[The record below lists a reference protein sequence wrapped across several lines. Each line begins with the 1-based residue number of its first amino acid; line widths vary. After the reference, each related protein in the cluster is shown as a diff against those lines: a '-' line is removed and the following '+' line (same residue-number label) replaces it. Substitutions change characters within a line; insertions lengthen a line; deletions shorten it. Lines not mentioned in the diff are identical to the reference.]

1 MLSDLRYRLRA
12 LFRRDMLD
20 ADLDE
25 ELRDH
30 IERETEKLIRA
41 GMNENE
47 ARRRPRIAFGGVEQA
62 RQRDREARGITL
74 IEQMRQDLG
83 YGIRSLKKNPG
94 FVAVFVATL
103 ALGIGGC
110 TAVFSLMNAVMFP
123 PMPFGDVGRLVYV
136 TTPNRN
142 LSEVPLEALIPCNA
156 DFADMKRLSHSFS
169 AMTQFE
175 QRHLKLGG
183 TGATIG
189 TAAVDGDFFGTLES
203 RPELGRAISAEDNQ
217 PANAGVVVIS
227 RSLSQQLFGDNQAAL
242 SKTVQLDK
250 KTYRVIGV
258 MAADFRFPRKADVDY
273 GDEHFDETDAW
284 IPLALTPQQRAQRGL
299 DGSSFALGRLK
310 DGVTTQQAADELSAI
325 MKQLDPLHTPPAF
338 KEGWFAY
345 IKSYRQTIEGSAR
358 PLIVLLMGAV
368 SFVLLIACANA
379 ANLLLARSA
388 SRIHELGVRATLGA
402 GRNRLMRQMLTESLL
417 LGLGGGLAGIAMAWV
432 FLKLLLMLNP
442 GDIPRLNEATL
453 NAKVLAFAFAA
464 TLLTSVITGMLPAL
478 VASRVNLVEFLKSGG
493 QTGAKGSRSRLRAML
508 ISGEVAIVVVLL
520 AGAGLLLRSFMKL
533 EQVPVRF
540 SSTTLSM
547 KIDLPESYNKPE
559 TRRDFF
565 KTLLSQIGAS
575 PGVLATGAVIDLP
588 FGDTK
593 GVGSFW
599 IEGYQN
605 IEGQMVDG
613 ANVTPDYFSAMSI
626 PIVEGR
632 SFAEEGLSGPP
643 QEAIVNQA
651 LVKKYFAGRNPIGM
665 RIWQSNPTGANRP
678 NNDDAR
684 TIVGVV
690 GDVRDW
696 TVEAPPQPQL
706 FTPLR
711 DASDAYI
718 VVRANLPREAILDS
732 ATAILKRIDRNM
744 AFSKVHTMRE
754 LVSEATAR
762 KRFQTVLLSIF
773 AAAALLLALV
783 GFYGLMAYTVSQRSA
798 EMGVR
803 IALGARRRDI
813 AGLVVRQGLRLVV
826 AGLVLGMI
834 AAFPL
839 SRLLTS
845 SLYEVKAWDPATF
858 VVVPML
864 FMLVAFAACVIPARR
879 AANADPMVI
888 LRQQ

>member
-30 IERETEKLIRA
+30 IERETEKLIQA

-47 ARRRPRIAFGGVEQA
+47 ARRKAQIAFGGVEQA

-74 IEQMRQDLG
+74 IEQLRQDLG

-203 RPELGRAISAEDNQ
+203 RPQSGRPINAEDNQ

-227 RSLSQQLFGDNQAAL
+227 HSLSQQLFGDDQAAL

-258 MAADFRFPRKADVDY
+258 MAADFRFPRKTDVDY

-310 DGVTTQQAADELSAI
+310 DGVTTPQATDELSAI

-345 IKSYRQTIEGSAR
+345 IKTYRQTIEGSAR
-358 PLIVLLMGAV
+358 PLILLLMGAV

-402 GRNRLMRQMLTESLL
+402 GRNRLVRQMLTESLL

-533 EQVPVRF
+533 EQVPVGF
-540 SSTTLSM
+540 STTTLSM
-547 KIDLPESYNKPE
+547 KIDLPESYNKPT

-565 KTLLSQIGAS
+565 RTLLSQIGAS

-632 SFAEEGLSGPP
+632 TFAAEGSSGPP

-651 LVKKYFAGRNPIGM
+651 LVKKYFAGRNPVGM
-665 RIWQSNPTGANRP
+665 RIWQSNPTGASRP
-678 NNDDAR
+678 NNDDAQM
-684 TIVGVV
+684 IVGVV
-690 GDVRDW
+690 GD
-696 TVEAPPQPQL
+696 AN
-706 FTPLR
+706 
-711 DASDAYI
+711 DAYI
-718 VVRANLPREAILDS
+718 VVRASLPREAIVSS

-826 AGLVLGMI
+826 AGLVLGMV

-858 VVVPML
+858 AVVPML
-864 FMLVAFAACVIPARR
+864 FLLVAFVACVFPARR

>member
-1 MLSDLRYRLRA
+1 
-12 LFRRDMLD
+12 
-20 ADLDE
+20 
-25 ELRDH
+25 
-30 IERETEKLIRA
+30 
-41 GMNENE
+41 
-47 ARRRPRIAFGGVEQA
+47 
-62 RQRDREARGITL
+62 
-74 IEQMRQDLG
+74 
-83 YGIRSLKKNPG
+83 
-94 FVAVFVATL
+94 
-103 ALGIGGC
+103 
-110 TAVFSLMNAVMFP
+110 
-123 PMPFGDVGRLVYV
+123 
-136 TTPNRN
+136 
-142 LSEVPLEALIPCNA
+142 
-156 DFADMKRLSHSFS
+156 
-169 AMTQFE
+169 
-175 QRHLKLGG
+175 
-183 TGATIG
+183 
-189 TAAVDGDFFGTLES
+189 
-203 RPELGRAISAEDNQ
+203 
-217 PANAGVVVIS
+217 
-227 RSLSQQLFGDNQAAL
+227 
-242 SKTVQLDK
+242 
-250 KTYRVIGV
+250 
-258 MAADFRFPRKADVDY
+258 
-273 GDEHFDETDAW
+273 
-284 IPLALTPQQRAQRGL
+284 
-299 DGSSFALGRLK
+299 
-310 DGVTTQQAADELSAI
+310 
-325 MKQLDPLHTPPAF
+325 
-338 KEGWFAY
+338 
-345 IKSYRQTIEGSAR
+345 
-358 PLIVLLMGAV
+358 
-368 SFVLLIACANA
+368 
-379 ANLLLARSA
+379 
-388 SRIHELGVRATLGA
+388 
-402 GRNRLMRQMLTESLL
+402 
-417 LGLGGGLAGIAMAWV
+417 
-432 FLKLLLMLNP
+432 
-442 GDIPRLNEATL
+442 
-453 NAKVLAFAFAA
+453 
-464 TLLTSVITGMLPAL
+464 
-478 VASRVNLVEFLKSGG
+478 
-493 QTGAKGSRSRLRAML
+493 
-508 ISGEVAIVVVLL
+508 
-520 AGAGLLLRSFMKL
+520 
-533 EQVPVRF
+533 
-540 SSTTLSM
+540 
-547 KIDLPESYNKPE
+547 
-559 TRRDFF
+559 
-565 KTLLSQIGAS
+565 
-575 PGVLATGAVIDLP
+575 
-588 FGDTK
+588 
-593 GVGSFW
+593 
-599 IEGYQN
+599 
-605 IEGQMVDG
+605 
-613 ANVTPDYFSAMSI
+613 MSI